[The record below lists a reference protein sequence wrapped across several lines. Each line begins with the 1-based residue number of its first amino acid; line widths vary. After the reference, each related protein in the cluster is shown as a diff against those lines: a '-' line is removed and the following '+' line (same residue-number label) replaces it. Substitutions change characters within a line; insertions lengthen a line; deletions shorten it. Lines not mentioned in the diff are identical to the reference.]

1 MMWGC
6 MDDVM
11 VSFMMPCVLSREAM
25 FLGTYLEMIGEKNS
39 RRGQSLTEYALLI
52 VPIAVVVIV
61 VVTLLGSSVTNVF
74 CTVTESFTIVE
85 GEPCYETLSQ
95 VGDGPVVLRAKYR
108 DTKDGI
114 FLRARTENCIGDLIV
129 VDYGTMDQ
137 GGDSNNY
144 SISIVTD
151 TPLETAI
158 VGSDACG
165 WTTVTLD

>member
-1 MMWGC
+1 MGY
-6 MDDVM
+6 VM
-11 VSFMMPCVLSREAM
+11 VLFLMPYVLSRGVM
-25 FLGTYLEMIGEKNS
+25 FLGTYLKMIDDKL
-39 RRGQSLTEYALLI
+39 RRKGQSLTEYALLI

-61 VVTLLGSSVTNVF
+61 VVTLLGSSDTNVF

-95 VGDGPVVLRAKYR
+95 VGDGPIVLRAKYR

-114 FLRARTENCIGDLIV
+114 FLRARTENCTGDLIV
-129 VDYGTMDQ
+129 VDYGIMDQ
-137 GGDSNNY
+137 GGGSNNY

-151 TPLETAI
+151 TPPQTVI
-158 VGSDACG
+158 VGSDDCG

>member
-1 MMWGC
+1 MPNLERR
-6 MDDVM
+6 DPVVVNVVAIVVIVVVSLEVNVVDVI
-11 VSFMMPCVLSREAM
+11 VVIVIAVVL
-25 FLGTYLEMIGEKNS
+25 
-39 RRGQSLTEYALLI
+39 
-52 VPIAVVVIV
+52 IAVVVIV

-95 VGDGPVVLRAKYR
+95 VGDGPIVLRAKYR

-114 FLRARTENCIGDLIV
+114 FLRARTENCTGDLIV

-151 TPLETAI
+151 TPPQTVI
-158 VGSDACG
+158 VGSDDCG
-165 WTTVTLD
+165 WTTVSLD

>member
-1 MMWGC
+1 MI
-6 MDDVM
+6 
-11 VSFMMPCVLSREAM
+11 PYVLSRGVI
-25 FLGTYLEMIGEKNS
+25 FLGTYPKMIGDKNT

-52 VPIAVVVIV
+52 VPIALVVIV

-95 VGDGPVVLRAKYR
+95 VGDGPIVLRAKFR

-114 FLRARTENCIGDLIV
+114 FLRARTENCTGDLIV

-151 TPLETAI
+151 TPPQTAI
-158 VGSDACG
+158 VGSDTCG

>member
-1 MMWGC
+1 
-6 MDDVM
+6 
-11 VSFMMPCVLSREAM
+11 M
-25 FLGTYLEMIGEKNS
+25 FLEIYPKMIGEKTK
-39 RRGQSLTEYALLI
+39 RRGQSLTEYALLL
-52 VPIAVVVIV
+52 VPIALVVIV

-74 CTVTESFTIVE
+74 CTVTESFTIVD

-114 FLRARTENCIGDLIV
+114 FLRARTENCSGDLVV

-151 TPLETAI
+151 TPPPTVM
-158 VGSDACG
+158 VGSDDCG
-165 WTTVTLD
+165 WTTVSLD